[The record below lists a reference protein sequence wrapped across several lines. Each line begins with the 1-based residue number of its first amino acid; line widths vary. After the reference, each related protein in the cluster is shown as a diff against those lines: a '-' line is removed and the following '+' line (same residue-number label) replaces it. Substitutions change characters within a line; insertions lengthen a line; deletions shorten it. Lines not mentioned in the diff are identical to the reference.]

1 MSRRRKPGQQEQNAG
16 PSRNIWRFARARKLW
31 LLLMAIALGT
41 GIGGFCL
48 AKRFWPA
55 DSQPPLAA
63 PASSLQPE
71 IRALREEAVQVV
83 DSLRADFPDSSDPLA
98 LMGNLHDSLGNSV
111 EAMDCWQKCLEMDP
125 QRADAYRGLGSLAM
139 RKGQYQQAL
148 ELWHKALEIQP
159 QMSDVRT
166 LSARVLMA
174 LARPAE
180 AVAALQ
186 ADIQISPRAGTSYF
200 ELGQAYLQLKE
211 YQRAKESYQAA
222 VQIQPGY
229 TNAYYGLARACE
241 RLGQKDQS
249 ATYMEKF
256 TKLKAENRRVE
267 RDRRSAYDDLSLVRQ
282 SAAQTHTEAGQV
294 YYGHGDVQKAQQLWQ
309 RAARLDPKNTACRM
323 QLVKVYTQAG
333 RDQEALRICEELR
346 QIEPENATTY
356 LNIGVLSAR
365 LNRLDAALSAIG
377 RAIELDPDNPQFQ
390 QARQL
395 IQERKR
401 RGGFGN

>member
-1 MSRRRKPGQQEQNAG
+1 
-16 PSRNIWRFARARKLW
+16 
-31 LLLMAIALGT
+31 MAIALGA

-63 PASSLQPE
+63 PSTSLQPE
-71 IRALREEAVQVV
+71 ISALREEAVQVV
-83 DSLRADFPDSSDPLA
+83 DSLRTDFPDSSDPLV
-98 LMGNLHDSLGNSV
+98 LMGNLHDSLGNSA

-125 QRADAYRGLGSLAM
+125 RRADAYRGLGSLAM
-139 RKGQYQQAL
+139 RKGQYEKAL
-148 ELWHKALEIQP
+148 ELWGKALEIRP
-159 QMSDVRT
+159 EMADVRT
-166 LSARVLMA
+166 LSARALMA
-174 LARPAE
+174 LGRPRE

-186 ADIQISPRAGTSYF
+186 REIQISPRASTSYF

-211 YQRAKESYQAA
+211 FQKAKENYQAA

-241 RLGQKDQS
+241 RLGQKAES
-249 ATYMEKF
+249 AAYMERF
-256 TKLKAENRRVE
+256 TKLKAENRRGE
-267 RDRRSAYDDLSLVRQ
+267 RDQRSTYDDLSLVRQ
-282 SAAQTHTEAGQV
+282 SVAQTHTEAGQV
-294 YYGHGDVQKAQQLWQ
+294 YYGHGNVRKAEQLWQ
-309 RAARLDPKNTACRM
+309 RAAWLDPKNTACRM

-365 LNRLDAALSAIG
+365 LNRLDAALSAID
-377 RAIELDPDNPQFQ
+377 RAIELDPKNPQFQ

-401 RGGFGN
+401 RGGFQ